1 MLEDV
6 SHDHGYCKC
15 SSGTE
20 DIISRPKVYPINA
33 LELKE
38 RCSRIK
44 GKLALED
51 DQITVIERETKDQSL
66 KTAKVT

>member
-1 MLEDV
+1 MLEGV

-15 SSGTE
+15 SSDTE
-20 DIISRPKVYPINA
+20 HIISPPKVHPISV

-51 DQITVIERETKDQSL
+51 DQIKVIERETKDQSL